1 MAEYLLCSLLA
12 VICAFVYDCCGACH
26 SQNSSIASSSRS
38 GVMAGNPLFRYL
50 ALWSGACVL
59 WLLAGMRGKYVGADT
74 RLYLQ
79 EFSTIVHHS
88 GGYVHSDWGFR
99 RFNMLVGLFSM
110 NGNIFLLVCSGIAI
124 FGFYYLASYFQGTM
138 GISVLFFITSFNYF
152 QIYSLI
158 AQYTALGFLFIGT
171 RFLLERKYAV
181 AYIFVLLAGFMH
193 SSAWIFIVFFVIK
206 TAMDIMNN
214 AWHLSL
220 VSLAGLVCFAIVAK
234 GVMPIIL
241 KSTRFAVY
249 YQRDDINLNSTSILL
264 ISLAVLAFS
273 TLVFAIRSA
282 IRNNSKYQLF
292 YIIVIFGVIC
302 SLLQNQVPLIVR
314 MAIYCIAFYPI
325 VIPLFIQALPRED
338 LRVAASVLVIAAF
351 AAWFFIYPL
360 RLNYY
365 EVFPYEAVPWFS
377 LDVAS

>member
-138 GISVLFFITSFNYF
+138 GISVLFCITSFNYF

-249 YQRDDINLNSTSILL
+249 YQR
-264 ISLAVLAFS
+264 
-273 TLVFAIRSA
+273 
-282 IRNNSKYQLF
+282 
-292 YIIVIFGVIC
+292 
-302 SLLQNQVPLIVR
+302 
-314 MAIYCIAFYPI
+314 
-325 VIPLFIQALPRED
+325 
-338 LRVAASVLVIAAF
+338 
-351 AAWFFIYPL
+351 
-360 RLNYY
+360 
-365 EVFPYEAVPWFS
+365 
-377 LDVAS
+377 